1 MSAQT
6 TTYPSEPVTVPVGA
20 ADQAMTAFGERHVA
34 MAPPVTPGKARRPEA
49 NQLMPVSAT
58 AAQRLLGPA
67 LVLVIWTM
75 VTLVGWVSPHTL
87 PSPGEVLL
95 TFVEL
100 WHEGYLVSN
109 INASLA
115 RAGVG
120 LGAGMAGGVLL
131 ALCAGLTRTGE
142 ALFDGLVQIKRA
154 LPNLALIPLFIMW
167 MGIGEAMKITVIAL
181 GVFVPIYIN
190 THAAL
195 RDIDLRY
202 VELAQTIEL
211 GRARFLRYIVLP
223 SCLPGFFTG
232 LRLAAAHAWTALV
245 VVETINA
252 TSGIGYMISQA
263 RIYGQIEIV
272 MAGLVLYAVL
282 GFGTDTLI
290 RTLNKRV
297 VRWRQTVA

>member
-6 TTYPSEPVTVPVGA
+6 SYLPELGRVEFPAGPGLAARRTRVGA
-20 ADQAMTAFGERHVA
+20 AR
-34 MAPPVTPGKARRPEA
+34 
-49 NQLMPVSAT
+49 QLLPKSTSAS
-58 AAQRLLGPA
+58 QRLLGPA
-67 LVLVIWTM
+67 LVIMLWFM
-75 VTLVGWVSPHTL
+75 VTLSGWLSPETL
-87 PSPGEVLL
+87 PRPGAVAA
-95 TFVEL
+95 TFKEL
-100 WHEGYLVSN
+100 WADGYLAGN
-109 INASLA
+109 IAASLG
-115 RAGVG
+115 RAGQG
-120 LGAGMAGGVLL
+120 LAAGIAAGLLL
-131 ALCAGLTRTGE
+131 ALAAGLTRLGD

-202 VELAQTIEL
+202 VELAQTVDL
-211 GRARFLRYIVLP
+211 NRRQFLRHIVFP

-232 LRLAAAHAWTALV
+232 LRLAATHAWTALV

-272 MAGLVLYAVL
+272 IAGLVLYGVL
-282 GFGTDTLI
+282 GFGTDALI
-290 RTLNKRV
+290 RAIHKRV
-297 VRWRQTVA
+297 LGWRQTMA